1 MNFSHRPNRV
11 LRVRPA
17 LRRCHQQALGQRLE
31 VEPAI
36 EAVGEGAKIL
46 RCIFSKSKTVVA
58 ATQAG
63 LEVSLHRVDPLQL
76 GYILGLAP
84 CQDGPNGR

>member
-17 LRRCHQQALGQRLE
+17 LRRGHQQVLGQRLE
-31 VEPAI
+31 AEPAI

-46 RCIFSKSKTVVA
+46 RCIFCVRQGTLPA
-58 ATQAG
+58 ASAFASC
-63 LEVSLHRVDPLQL
+63 V
-76 GYILGLAP
+76 
-84 CQDGPNGR
+84 